1 MIISELYDK
10 FLECKSVSTDTRRV
24 AGGELFFALKGP
36 NFNANK
42 FAKQAIEKGA
52 KYAVIDDVNYAE
64 SEQYIL
70 VEDTLTALQQLAN
83 HHRKQ
88 FDIPIIGITG
98 SNGKTTTKELMKTVL
113 EQKYETH
120 ATAGNFNNHIGLPL
134 TLLSMPKSTQIAILE
149 MGDNKIG
156 DITELC
162 VIAEPTH
169 GIITNIGKDHLEG
182 FGSFEANIRA
192 KSELFN
198 YLLQNNGLPLI
209 NSLDPILKNMSKR
222 FPSPVFY
229 GADGDYSDMK
239 YVIANPFISYIN
251 SEEKVVATK
260 LIGRYNFENIQ
271 TAVCVGKVFE
281 VNPKEMH
288 KAIAEY
294 EPSNN
299 RSQLVMKGSNTII
312 LDAYNA
318 NPSSVE
324 KALESL
330 QETETELQKVA
341 VLGDML
347 ELGTT
352 SESEH
357 KAIVELTQK
366 LGLANV
372 YFCGSEFYKHN
383 SSNGKFFPTKQD
395 FIKHIDSAP
404 IGNSLILLKGSRG
417 IALETLLE
425 NL

>member
-1 MIISELYDK
+1 MTISELYNK
-10 FLECKSVSTDTRRV
+10 FLECNFVSTDTRNV
-24 AGGELFFALKGP
+24 SDGELFFALKGP
-36 NFNANK
+36 NFDANK

-52 KYAVIDDVNYAE
+52 KYAVVDDVNYAE

-70 VEDTLTALQQLAN
+70 VEDTLVALQQLAN

-98 SNGKTTTKELMKTVL
+98 SNGKTTTKELMKAVL

-120 ATAGNFNNHIGLPL
+120 ATGGNFNNHIGLPL
-134 TLLSMPKSTQIAILE
+134 TLLSMAKSTQIAILE

-162 VIAEPTH
+162 LIAEPTH

-198 YLLQNNGLPLI
+198 YLLQNEGLPLI
-209 NSLDPILKNMSKR
+209 NSEDPILKNMAKR

-229 GADGDYSDMK
+229 GAEGDYSYMK
-239 YVIANPFISYIN
+239 YVIANPFISYMT
-251 SEEKVVATK
+251 SEEEIIETK

-271 TAVCVGKVFE
+271 TAVCVGKIFE
-281 VNPKEMH
+281 VEASKMH
-288 KAIAEY
+288 EAIADY

-330 QETETELQKVA
+330 QETETKLQKVA

-347 ELGTT
+347 ELGAT
-352 SESEH
+352 SDSEH
-357 KAIVELTQK
+357 KAMIDLAQK
-366 LGLANV
+366 LGLEA
-372 YFCGSEFYKHN
+372 YFCGVEFYKHN
-383 SSNGKFFPTKQD
+383 KSDGKFFSTKEE
-395 FIKHIDSAP
+395 FIKHIASAP
-404 IGNSLILLKGSRG
+404 ITNSLILLKGSRG

-425 NL
+425 AF